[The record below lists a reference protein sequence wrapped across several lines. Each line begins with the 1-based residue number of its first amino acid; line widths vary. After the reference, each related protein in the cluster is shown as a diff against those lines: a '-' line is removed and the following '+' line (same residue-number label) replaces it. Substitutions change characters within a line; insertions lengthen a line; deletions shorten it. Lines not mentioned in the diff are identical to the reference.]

1 MPTTDTSEKGL
12 EIIITDWLIEHNC
25 YERGALYG
33 VGEYNKDFAV
43 DETRLFRFL
52 ANTQPTEWAKLHL
65 DELPNG
71 KKAFLTYLS
80 EKLSKEGVI
89 ELLRKEFRYKQA
101 KLYLFF
107 GLPSK
112 GNTTAEELWSRNI
125 FSVTRQLQY
134 SKGNPSRPFFN

>member
-101 KLYLFF
+101 KLYLFWPAIQ
-107 GLPSK
+107 GQYYCRGIVEQEYIQCHSPVTVLK
-112 GNTTAEELWSRNI
+112 G
-125 FSVTRQLQY
+125 
-134 SKGNPSRPFFN
+134 KP